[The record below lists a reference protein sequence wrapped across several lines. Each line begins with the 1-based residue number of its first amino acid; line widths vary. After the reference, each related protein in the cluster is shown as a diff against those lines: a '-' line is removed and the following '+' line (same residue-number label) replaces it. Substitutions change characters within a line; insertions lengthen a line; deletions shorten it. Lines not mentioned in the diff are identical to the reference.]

1 MDIDLSGIPK
11 AEEVSSLE
19 QAREV
24 IALQAAIIEQLLN
37 QIKLLQTRVE
47 DLEAKLAKN
56 SRNSHKP
63 PSSDGYDKPQP
74 KSRRKKSHRRPG
86 GQRGH
91 KGYTLNQVDAPDER
105 RRYVLSRCR
114 LCGRSLKHISV
125 QGHERRQ
132 VFDMAPAERHVIEHQ
147 AEIKQCPY
155 CHTQVKATFPE
166 GVTHAVQYGAQVKA
180 LVGYFSQYQLLP
192 YQRIQEVFQ
201 DVINLPLSQGSI
213 GNMLD
218 HCYGQLEGFEASLKA
233 QLIASPVV
241 HFDESGMKINKAG
254 HWLHVAGTSTLTYY
268 YIHPKRGIEAMDEI
282 GILPK
287 FRGCAIH
294 DHWAAYYRFA
304 CQHGLCNAHHLRELI
319 YVEEQYNQRWA
330 ARLQVCLLQAK
341 EEVDEAKRRGRSA
354 LSLDRIAYHQR
365 RYSRILRQG
374 TEELPVL
381 DPPPTPPKRGR
392 PKQHRAK
399 NLHDR
404 LKQHKYEA
412 LAFIYDFSVP
422 FDNNLGERDIR
433 MNKVKQKISGCFRS
447 AQGAASFARI
457 RSYIST
463 AKKQGKNVLGSLV
476 AAFQGQPLLLE
487 NH

>member
-1 MDIDLSGIPK
+1 MDIDLNRIPK

-24 IALQAAIIEQLLN
+24 ITQLIGLV
-37 QIKLLQTRVE
+37 KVLQTCVE
-47 DLEAKLAKN
+47 ALEAKLAKN

-91 KGYTLNQVDAPDER
+91 KGHTLSQVDTPDER
-105 RRYVLSRCR
+105 RRYVLSRCP
-114 LCGRSLKHISV
+114 LCGCSLKHISAH
-125 QGHERRQ
+125 GHERRQ
-132 VFDMAPAERHVIEHQ
+132 VFDVVPAKRHVIEYQ

-155 CHTQVKATFPE
+155 CQRSVKAAFPE
-166 GVTHAVQYGAQVKA
+166 GVEHPVQYGAQLEA
-180 LVGYFSQYQLLP
+180 LVSYYSQYQLLP
-192 YQRIQEVFQ
+192 YQRIQELFQ
-201 DVINLPLSQGSI
+201 DVMNVPLSQGSI
-213 GNMLD
+213 ATKLD
-218 HCYGQLEGFEASLKA
+218 RSYGQLEGFEANIKA

-241 HFDESGMKINKAG
+241 NFDESGMRVNNAG
-254 HWLHVAGTSTLTYY
+254 HWLHVASTSTLTYY

-282 GILPK
+282 GILPQ
-287 FRGCAIH
+287 FTGCAIH
-294 DHWAAYYRFA
+294 DHWAAYYRFG

-330 ARLQVCLLQAK
+330 ARLQACLLQAK
-341 EEVDEAKRRGRSA
+341 EEVEEAKRRGWRS
-354 LSLDRIAYHQR
+354 LSRDRIAYHQR

-374 TEELPVL
+374 AEELPVL
-381 DPPPTPPKRGR
+381 EPPPTPPKRGR

-433 MNKVKQKISGCFRS
+433 MTKVKQKISGCFRS
-447 AQGAASFARI
+447 ARGASSFARI

-476 AAFQGQPLLLE
+476 AAFQGQPLLPE

>member
-1 MDIDLSGIPK
+1 MDIDLSGTPK
-11 AEEVSSLE
+11 AAEVSSLE

-24 IALQAAIIEQLLN
+24 IALQAAIVEQLLS

-91 KGYTLNQVDAPDER
+91 KGHTLNQVDAPDER
-105 RRYVLSRCR
+105 RRYVLSRCP
-114 LCGRSLKHISV
+114 LCGRSLKDVSI

-132 VFDMAPAERHVIEHQ
+132 VFDVVPAKRCVIEHQ
-147 AEIKQCPY
+147 VEVKQCPY
-155 CHTQVKATFPE
+155 CQVQVKAEFPQ
-166 GVTHAVQYGAQVKA
+166 GVEQPVQYGAQVKA

-192 YQRIQEVFQ
+192 YQRIQDIFQ
-201 DVINLPLSQGSI
+201 DVLNLPLSQGSI
-213 GNMLD
+213 CNMLD
-218 HCYGQLEGFEASLKA
+218 HCYGQLEGFEATIKA
-233 QLIASPVV
+233 QLISSHVV

-254 HWLHVAGTSTLTYY
+254 HWLHVASTSTLTYY
-268 YIHPKRGIEAMDEI
+268 YFHPKRGAKAMEEI
-282 GILPK
+282 GILPE
-287 FRGCAIH
+287 FTGCAIH
-294 DHWAAYYRFA
+294 DHWSAYFRFR
-304 CQHGLCNAHHLRELI
+304 CKHGLCNAHHLRELI
-319 YVEEQYNQRWA
+319 YVEEQYDQRWA
-330 ARLQVCLLQAK
+330 AQLQACLLQAK
-341 EEVDEAKRRGRSA
+341 EEVDEAKRRGRQS
-354 LSLDRIAYHQR
+354 LSRDRTAYHQR

-374 TEELPVL
+374 AEELPVL
-381 DPPPTPPKRGR
+381 DPPPTPKRGR

-447 AQGAASFARI
+447 AQGASSFARI

-476 AAFQGQPLLLE
+476 AAFQGQPFLTE
-487 NH
+487 NS